1 MYEKRYAMLM
11 VWPDV
16 FRIVEIDRNKTS
28 WDTSDDLTESEA
40 RVEWQKL
47 SQTLKEANDRIQKAR
62 DNPV

>member
-47 SQTLKEANDRIQKAR
+47 SHTLKEANDRIQQAR